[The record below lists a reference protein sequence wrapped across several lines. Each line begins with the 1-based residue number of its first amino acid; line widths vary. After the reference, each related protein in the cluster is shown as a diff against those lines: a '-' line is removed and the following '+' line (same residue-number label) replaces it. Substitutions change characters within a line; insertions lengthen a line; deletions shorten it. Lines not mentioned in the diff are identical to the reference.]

1 MTSKYL
7 ESCKLL
13 HLFEDENQD
22 ILEKTLVKQYRKF
35 SLLYHPDKNKS
46 FNANEKFQEI
56 HDAYEYLSKYLGYM
70 DDDLEEEEK
79 EVESLSFID
88 LINEFMDNQENLER
102 VVDIYELLH
111 ENKKRFLIPDTL
123 LILLSNKIVDSITNN
138 CNKF

>member
-1 MTSKYL
+1 MAFRYV

-13 HLFEDENQD
+13 HLYEDENQD
-22 ILEKTLVKQYRKF
+22 ILEKTLIKQYRKL

-46 FNANEKFQEI
+46 FNSNEKFQEI

-70 DDDLEEEEK
+70 DDDLEEEV
-79 EVESLSFID
+79 EVENLSFIE
-88 LINEFMDNQENLER
+88 LINEFMDNKENLEK

-123 LILLSNKIVDSITNN
+123 LILLSNKIIDSIKSAKN
-138 CNKF
+138 